1 MSKPKFETL
10 YPPRGMRAERA
21 AAYLSIST
29 SLFYKMVE
37 DERMPPPVKVGAASI
52 WDRVELDAAFDNLKD
67 RPKWQIEPET
77 NPART
82 EETGWQ
88 RQEWRI
94 VDALAGARGQRV
106 ASSWI
111 TMHNYAQTVGKVA
124 WEVVE
129 IIASGF
135 ANR

>member
-67 RPKWQIEPET
+67 GPGGKSSLK
-77 NPART
+77 RT
-82 EETGWQ
+82 LREL
-88 RQEWRI
+88 RK
-94 VDALAGARGQRV
+94 RV
-106 ASSWI
+106 GNAKSGGSS
-111 TMHNYAQTVGKVA
+111 M
-124 WEVVE
+124 
-129 IIASGF
+129 
-135 ANR
+135 R